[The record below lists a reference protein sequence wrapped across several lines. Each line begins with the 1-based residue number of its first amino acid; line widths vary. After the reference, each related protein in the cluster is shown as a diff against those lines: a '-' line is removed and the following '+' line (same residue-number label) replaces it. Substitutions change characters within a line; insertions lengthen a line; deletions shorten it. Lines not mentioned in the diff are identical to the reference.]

1 MEEYLDDYMIL
12 FRLKKHV
19 LSSPTITSWLNLL
32 AKSMAVFALIPV
44 VNTNFSE
51 LDRFVWFTLTSMWS
65 FVLLLDLGLN
75 PTITRYFSYLKTSNN
90 LSDIIV
96 ADKPMSLDD
105 VHHLRIM
112 VSRIYNS
119 YRSSCD
125 TGSAAINIL

>member
-65 FVLLLDLGLN
+65 FVLLLD
-75 PTITRYFSYLKTSNN
+75 
-90 LSDIIV
+90 
-96 ADKPMSLDD
+96 
-105 VHHLRIM
+105 
-112 VSRIYNS
+112 
-119 YRSSCD
+119 
-125 TGSAAINIL
+125 